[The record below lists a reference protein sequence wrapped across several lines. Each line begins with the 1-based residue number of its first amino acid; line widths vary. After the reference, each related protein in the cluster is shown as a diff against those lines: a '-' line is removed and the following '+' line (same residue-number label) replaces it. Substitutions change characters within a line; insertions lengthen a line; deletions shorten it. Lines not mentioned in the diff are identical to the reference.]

1 VAIIIFPVAVGKR
14 LDARAREFV
23 YRMMWLYSLGLS
35 LALVVS
41 APWWT
46 LRMLTSG
53 RYREGLGERLGFV
66 PARLRVQPN
75 VVWLHAVSVGEVLAA
90 GRLIAAIEESGLR
103 VALSTT
109 TAAGQKLAREKYGA
123 ERVFYFPLDFA
134 FAVRAYLRALRPCV
148 LVLME
153 SELWPRVLVECERAG
168 VSVVVV
174 NGRVSDRSFPRYMKL
189 SRLWKP
195 LLAKVRLILTQSQED
210 AWRWRMIGSQWVET
224 TGNLKYDVTVEEE
237 NALVESVRAAL
248 PTEETR
254 VLVCGS
260 TLEGE
265 ESPLLDCW
273 RGQDAVMV
281 LAPRHPQRFD
291 AVAKLVESRG
301 LRCLRLSAWRVEK
314 TALFAGDVLL
324 LDSIGELAAMYALGD
339 AAFVGGSLVP
349 MGGHNPLEAA
359 QWGVPVMMGEHY
371 ANFRGM
377 VDAMREEDAVRIVSA
392 EELCAE
398 IQRLLQGDDE
408 GVGLRGKEFFE
419 SQAGATK
426 RVMERLLPILRAGV
440 KG

>member
-1 VAIIIFPVAVGKR
+1 
-14 LDARAREFV
+14 
-23 YRMMWLYSLGLS
+23 MMWLYSLGLS

-41 APWWT
+41 APWWA

-66 PARLRVQPN
+66 PARLRVQPK

-134 FAVRAYLRALRPCV
+134 FAVRAYLRALRPCA

-153 SELWPRVLVECERAG
+153 SELWPRVLVECERAK

-195 LLAKVRLILTQSQED
+195 LLGKVRLILTQSQED

-224 TGNLKYDVTVEEE
+224 TGNLKYDVRVEEE
-237 NALVESVRAAL
+237 SALVRALRVAL
-248 PTEETR
+248 PTEQTR

-265 ESPLLDCW
+265 ESLLLECW

-301 LRCLRLSAWRVEK
+301 LRCIRLSSWRKESAGLPGASLPHPLRDEAAQRMGHE
-314 TALFAGDVLL
+314 TLHGGDVLL
-324 LDSIGELAAMYALGD
+324 LDSIGDLAAMYALGD

-359 QWGVPVMMGEHY
+359 QWGVPVMMGEYY

-377 VDAMREEDAVRIVSA
+377 VDAMLEEDAVRIVSA

-398 IQRLLQGDDE
+398 ITRLLWGDDE

-440 KG
+440 KV

>member
-1 VAIIIFPVAVGKR
+1 
-14 LDARAREFV
+14 
-23 YRMMWLYSLGLS
+23 MWLYSLGLT
-35 LALVVS
+35 LALIVS
-41 APWWT
+41 APWWV

-134 FAVRAYLRALRPCV
+134 FAVRAYLRALRPCA

-153 SELWPRVLVECERAG
+153 SELWPRVLVECERAE

-224 TGNLKYDVTVEEE
+224 TGNLKYDVRVEEE
-237 NALVESVRAAL
+237 SALVESVRAAL

-291 AVAKLVESRG
+291 AVAKLIESRG
-301 LRCLRLSAWRVEK
+301 LRCVRLSAWRVGLPGASGPHSLRDEAAQRMGHE
-314 TALFAGDVLL
+314 ALLAGDVLL

-339 AAFVGGSLVP
+339 AAFVGGSLVA

-392 EELCAE
+392 EELCEE
-398 IQRLLQGDDE
+398 IERLLQGDDE
-408 GVGLRGKEFFE
+408 GMGLRGKEFFE

-440 KG
+440 RS